1 MNANSPLKQIKQSA
15 KTCMDK
21 ISSEY
26 EEIVSKWKIGRR
38 NFP

>member
-1 MNANSPLKQIKQSA
+1 MNANSSLKQLKQSA
-15 KTCMDK
+15 KNCMEK

-26 EEIVSKWKIGRR
+26 EEVVSKWKFGRR

>member
-1 MNANSPLKQIKQSA
+1 MDANSSLKQIKNSA
-15 KTCMDK
+15 KTCMEK

-26 EEIVSKWKIGRR
+26 EEVVSKWKLGRR